1 MTISRERVIE
11 PLVPEIGDY
20 VLATKFHDGDPGD
33 PWAIGFY
40 NGIAFG
46 DRHLVRD
53 SHGNQ
58 IRAGGYRRVGRV
70 TPEIGNWLYV
80 NQDLLE
86 RAPSKINL
94 WGMYDWSFVNE
105 AIKEQL

>member
-1 MTISRERVIE
+1 MNKERVIE

-33 PWAIGFY
+33 PWALGFY
-40 NGIAFG
+40 DGMFG
-46 DRHLVRD
+46 DRHMVKD
-53 SHGNQ
+53 SSGKQ
-58 IRAGGYRRVGRV
+58 IRAGGFRRVGRV
-70 TPEIGNWLYV
+70 TPEIGQCLWN
-80 NQDLLE
+80 NRELLE

-105 AIKEQL
+105 AIKEQQ